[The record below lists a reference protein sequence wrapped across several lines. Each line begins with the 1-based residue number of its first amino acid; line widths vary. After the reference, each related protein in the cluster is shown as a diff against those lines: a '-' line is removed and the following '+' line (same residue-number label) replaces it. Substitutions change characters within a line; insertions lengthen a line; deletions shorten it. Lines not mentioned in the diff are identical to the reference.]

1 MQRIESGRL
10 RGRRLLPLPK
20 GVAGLRPTGARVRGA
35 IFDRLGDAIIDARVL
50 DLFAGS
56 GALSIEALSRGAA
69 TATLIEVS
77 GKVVRHL
84 GRQLEELDLASQAR
98 VIRGDA
104 TRILDGSPLGR
115 FDLVVVDPPFA
126 TPGVFGPI
134 ARTLCE
140 GWLAPEAIVVCE
152 RERVRGTTPVVDW
165 PDALELE
172 AERVYGQAAVE
183 FLRYAEPRGD
193 LNDE

>member
-1 MQRIESGRL
+1 M
-10 RGRRLLPLPK
+10 PLPK

-35 IFDRLGDAIIDARVL
+35 IFDRLGSEIADARVL

-69 TATLIEVS
+69 TATLVEVS
-77 GKVVRHL
+77 PKVVRHL
-84 GRQLEELDLASQAR
+84 GRQLAELDLGHQAR
-98 VIRGDA
+98 VVRGDA
-104 TRILDGSPLGR
+104 SRILAGSPLGR

-126 TPGVFGPI
+126 TPDVFGPI
-134 ARTLCE
+134 AQALCC

-172 AERVYGQAAVE
+172 AERIYGQAAVE

-193 LNDE
+193 LDDD